1 MASCIHNHACI
12 CAYKLS
18 YSSSWNIGFSI
29 SCTYN
34 TQLRKKNKWRMR
46 KELYNCDK
54 YGYFSNECQGRQ
66 PT

>member
-18 YSSSWNIGFSI
+18 YSSSWNIGFST

-34 TQLRKKNKWRMR
+34 TQLRKKK
-46 KELYNCDK
+46 KQID
-54 YGYFSNECQGRQ
+54 NEKRTLQLWEVWLL
-66 PT
+66 